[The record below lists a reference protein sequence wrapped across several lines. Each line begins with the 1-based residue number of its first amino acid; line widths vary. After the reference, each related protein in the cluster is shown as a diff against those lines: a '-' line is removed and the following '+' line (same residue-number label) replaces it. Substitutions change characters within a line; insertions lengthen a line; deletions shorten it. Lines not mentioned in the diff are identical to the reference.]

1 MNLCDKSTV
10 RRLMASYG
18 ITFKHEFGQNFL
30 TDPSVI
36 EEIADAAYPDPDCT
50 VLEIGPGIGTLTRA
64 LCERYRRVIALEI
77 DRNLIPVLGETLAG
91 FDNVTVVN
99 ADVMKTDLSALLAPA
114 FAEGPVAV
122 CANLPYY
129 ITSPILMKLLESD
142 LPFWGVTVMV
152 QKEFADRLC
161 ASPGGKEYGA
171 ITVSAAYRGSA
182 EKILGVPADRFVPAP
197 KVDSAVV
204 RLRLYGKEKPVVPKE
219 EPLFFRVVRAA
230 FGQRRKTLVNALS
243 TGFPELEKQQIASI
257 LEAMELPL
265 DIRGERLSVEQFA
278 ALSDLLYRGIAET
291 AAPATA
297 KP

>member
-1 MNLCDKSTV
+1 MNLCDKNTV
-10 RRLMASYG
+10 RRLMSNYG
-18 ITFKHEFGQNFL
+18 ISFRHEFGQNFL
-30 TDPSVI
+30 TDPGVI
-36 EEIADAAYPDPDCT
+36 DEIADAAYPTEECT
-50 VLEIGPGIGTLTRA
+50 ILEIGPGIGTLTRA

-77 DRNLIPVLGETLAG
+77 DRNLIPVLSETLAD
-91 FDNVTVVN
+91 FDNATVVN
-99 ADVMKTDLSALLAPA
+99 ADVMKTDLSELLAPA

-161 ASPGGKEYGA
+161 AAPGGKEYGS
-171 ITVSAAYRGSA
+171 ITVSAAYRGEA
-182 EKILGVPADRFVPAP
+182 EKICAVPADRFLPAP

-204 RLRLYGKEKPVVPKE
+204 RLRLYGENKPVAPKDE
-219 EPLFFRVVRAA
+219 ALFFRVVRAA
-230 FGQRRKTLVNALS
+230 FGQRRKTLANALA
-243 TGFPELEKQQIASI
+243 TGFPELGKQTIAGL
-257 LEAMELPL
+257 LETLGLPA

-278 ALSDLLYRGIAET
+278 ALSDLLYRGVAET
-291 AAPATA
+291 ASCATA

>member
-1 MNLCDKSTV
+1 MNLCDRSTV

-18 ITFKHEFGQNFL
+18 ISFRHEFGQNFL
-30 TDPSVI
+30 TDPGVI
-36 EEIADAAYPDPDCT
+36 EEIADAAYSTGDCT
-50 VLEIGPGIGTLTRA
+50 ILEIGPGIGTLTRA

-77 DRNLIPVLGETLAG
+77 DRNLIPVLGETLAD

-99 ADVMKTDLSALLAPA
+99 ADVMKTDLAELLAPA

-161 ASPGGKEYGA
+161 AAPGGKEYGA
-171 ITVSAAYRGSA
+171 ITVSAAYRGKA
-182 EKILGVPADRFVPAP
+182 EKILKVPADRFLPAP
-197 KVDSAVV
+197 KVDSAVA
-204 RLRLYGKEKPVVPKE
+204 RLRLYGKEKPVVPKDE
-219 EPLFFRVVRAA
+219 ALFFKVVRAA
-230 FGQRRKTLVNALS
+230 FGQRRKTLANALS
-243 TGFPELEKQQIASI
+243 SGFPELEKQQINAF
-257 LEAMELPL
+257 LEALGLPA

-278 ALSDLLYRGIAET
+278 KLSDLILEV
-291 AAPATA
+291 
-297 KP
+297 

>member
-1 MNLCDKSTV
+1 MNLCDRNTV

-18 ITFKHEFGQNFL
+18 IAFRHEFGQNFL
-30 TDPSVI
+30 TDPNVI
-36 EEIADAAYPDPDCT
+36 DEIADAAYPTEDCT
-50 VLEIGPGIGTLTRA
+50 ILEIGPGIGTLTRA

-77 DRNLIPVLGETLAG
+77 DRNLMPVLEETLAD

-99 ADVMKTDLSALLAPA
+99 ADVMKTNLSELLAPA

-142 LPFWGVTVMV
+142 LPFFGVTVMV

-161 ASPGGKEYGA
+161 AAPGGKEYGA

-182 EKILGVPADRFVPAP
+182 EKICAVPADRFLPAP

-204 RLRLYGKEKPVVPKE
+204 RLRLYGENKPVVPRSE
-219 EPLFFRVVRAA
+219 ELFFRTVRAA
-230 FGQRRKTLVNALS
+230 FGQRRKTLANALA
-243 TGFPELEKQQIASI
+243 TGFPELDKQTLVGL
-257 LEAMELPL
+257 LERLGLPA
-265 DIRGERLSVEQFA
+265 DIRGERLSVAQFA
-278 ALSDLLYRGIAET
+278 ALSDLICENLMC
-291 AAPATA
+291 
-297 KP
+297 